1 MPSRLVFAATASEL
15 ADLFGLSG
23 NVPALKP
30 RYNVAPPQSVPVV
43 RVTNGARELV
53 ELRLGLIPHWSG
65 DPPGDAHVNA
75 RSETVSRKPSF
86 RDAFKARRCL
96 VPVSGFYGW
105 KPVGPRKQPY
115 YFRPRD
121 GGVFACAGIWDRWTG
136 LDDTVE
142 TVAVLTMPAN
152 ALVMPCDERMPVIFD
167 TEQFAAWLDPNDKNP
182 AKCLAP
188 LGPYPVERMEC
199 WPVST
204 RVNSPSEDDP
214 ELLAPVPNP
223 L

>member
-15 ADLFGLSG
+15 AELFA
-23 NVPALKP
+23 VPGTVLALPP
-30 RYNVAPPQSVPVV
+30 RYNIAPPQPVPVV
-43 RVTNGARELV
+43 RLVNNARELV
-53 ELRLGLIPHWSG
+53 GLRLGLIPHWSG

-115 YFRPRD
+115 YFRPRG
-121 GGVFACAGIWDRWTG
+121 GGVLVLAGIWDRWTG

-142 TVAVLTMPAN
+142 
-152 ALVMPCDERMPVIFD
+152 
-167 TEQFAAWLDPNDKNP
+167 
-182 AKCLAP
+182 
-188 LGPYPVERMEC
+188 
-199 WPVST
+199 
-204 RVNSPSEDDP
+204 
-214 ELLAPVPNP
+214 
-223 L
+223 